1 MENGVKLT
9 YGAISINLIIAGI
22 MYVILF
28 GEYISLGQLIILWPL
43 HLGIGIFALY
53 LSGHVVGNKM
63 EYLIVQRK
71 WNSILT
77 GIVGL
82 LIILLIGVLSG
93 SSVGFLPEAISH
105 IKSGNGLKDYLF
117 DYYRLPLYWIFLFGH
132 IPTIIAGGITGYLI
146 KKSY

>member
-1 MENGVKLT
+1 MENGIKLT
-9 YGAISINLIIAGI
+9 YRAISINLIIAGI

-28 GEYISLGQLIILWPL
+28 GEYISLAELIISLPL
-43 HLGIGIFALY
+43 QLGIGILALY
-53 LSGHVVGNKM
+53 LSGHVIGNKM

-77 GIVGL
+77 GIAGL
-82 LIILLIGVLSG
+82 LIILLVGILSG
-93 SSVGFLPEAISH
+93 STVGFIPEAISH
-105 IKSGNGLKDYLF
+105 IKSGNGLKDYLL
-117 DYYRLPLYWIFLFGH
+117 DYYRMPLYWIFLFGH